1 MEPLLDAAFVNPW
14 WVGFV
19 IVIVLLLL
27 LLGYT
32 IGSSVIGF
40 GPRVVRRTETFE
52 YGEEEAKNRAPEKQ
66 GQPNKRSITTETQTS
81 RTLWDWLTVLTI
93 SAVIG
98 VVALMFTSRQA
109 VQQRYIQNQQTMDA
123 TLQAYL
129 DQMTEMML
137 DDKAPLLDSGSE
149 SAAVVAARVR
159 TVTALKRLDGEHNEI
174 VTTFLKES
182 GLVNFRLP
190 GGQRKTC

>member
-1 MEPLLDAAFVNPW
+1 M
-14 WVGFV
+14 
-19 IVIVLLLL
+19 
-27 LLGYT
+27 
-32 IGSSVIGF
+32 
-40 GPRVVRRTETFE
+40 
-52 YGEEEAKNRAPEKQ
+52 
-66 GQPNKRSITTETQTS
+66 
-81 RTLWDWLTVLTI
+81 TVLTI

-190 GGQRKTC
+190 GGQKKTC